1 MSKPAWRPSRVGSR
15 VFAVAGVAVLAVGL
29 SACTKDE
36 AKATSEVTVSA
47 SDTACTFASTK
58 VAAGVVKF
66 SVTNSGSKINEFY
79 VYQGERALGEVE
91 YISPSTTRTLN
102 VELAAGEYT
111 GVCKPGMVGD
121 GISAA
126 FTVSGESTPLAA
138 DQKLADAVA
147 NYRQYVESQ
156 AGLLV
161 PATKAFTDA
170 VRAGDIAK
178 AKQLFPVAREH
189 YEAIEPVAESF
200 GDLDPAIDAREGDT
214 EPGVEWTGYHVLEQH
229 LWVTGDISGDKA
241 LADKLDAD
249 IASLAETVKTA
260 EITPLMI
267 ANGAKELLDEV
278 ATSKITGEEDRY
290 SHTDLWDFAA
300 NVAGAKAAVDTL
312 RPALSERDAALMSE
326 VDAKFVVVTDL
337 LATHKVGDGYK
348 FYTDLTEAQIKALA
362 DAVSGLAEPISKI
375 AAAITQ

>member
-1 MSKPAWRPSRVGSR
+1 MRYRR
-15 VFAVAGVAVLAVGL
+15 LLAVAGSAALVAGL
-29 SACTKDE
+29 VACGKDKVE
-36 AKATSEVTVSA
+36 ATSEVAVSA
-47 SDTACTFASTK
+47 SDTTCTLASTQ

-79 VYQGERALGEVE
+79 VYRGDRALGEVE
-91 YISPSTTRTLN
+91 YISPGTTRTLS
-102 VELAAGEYT
+102 VELTAGEYQ
-111 GVCKPGMVGD
+111 GVCKPGMVGA

-126 FTVSGESTPLAA
+126 FTVTGEATPLTQDA
-138 DQKLADAVA
+138 KLADAVA

-156 AGLLV
+156 AALLV

-170 VRAGDIAK
+170 VRAGDIDQ
-178 AKQLFPVAREH
+178 AKQLFPVARQH

-214 EPGVEWTGYHVLEQH
+214 EPGEEWTGFHVLEKH
-229 LWVTGDISGDKA
+229 LWVDADISGDKE

-249 IASLAETVKTA
+249 IASLVELVKTA

-312 RPALSERDAALMSE
+312 RPALSERDAALMAA
-326 VDAKFVVVTDL
+326 VDAEFEAVTQL
-337 LATHKVGDGYK
+337 LATHKIGDGYK
-348 FYTDLTEAQIKALA
+348 LYTDLTEAEIKALA
-362 DAVSGLAEPISKI
+362 DAVSALAEPISKV
-375 AAAITQ
+375 AAAIAQ